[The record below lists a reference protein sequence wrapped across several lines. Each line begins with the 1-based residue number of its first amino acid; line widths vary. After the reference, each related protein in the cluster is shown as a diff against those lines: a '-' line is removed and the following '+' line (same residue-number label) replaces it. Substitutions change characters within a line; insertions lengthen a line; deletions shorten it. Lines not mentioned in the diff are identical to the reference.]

1 MNVPLR
7 SPPIFTVAETVK
19 RYKSGAVVVEPS
31 EVCQKPVARSRFWP
45 PPRYRRNPQV
55 RNDGDAW
62 PSGVAATA
70 IVSMSSCA
78 LGTPQDSEEASTTRE
93 RDEVD
98 GIVRPDVPSEAEPE
112 VDDARVEVDAGVG
125 RLSDE
130 AHV

>member
-1 MNVPLR
+1 
-7 SPPIFTVAETVK
+7 
-19 RYKSGAVVVEPS
+19 VVVEPS

-70 IVSMSSCA
+70 IASMSSCV
-78 LGTPQDSEEASTTRE
+78 LRTPQDSEEARTTRE

-98 GIVRPDVPSEAEPE
+98 GIVRPRSPPRPNRRSTTSASRSTRALADSPTK
-112 VDDARVEVDAGVG
+112 
-125 RLSDE
+125 LTY
-130 AHV
+130 